1 MSKLSVISII
11 VGVVLLG
18 AAGYIAYSQQQSLS
32 SGVQIETTVES
43 KEITYSS
50 DKGGRYT
57 PHVTYSYTY
66 DGTQYTSDNI
76 RPGIGT
82 KASNT
87 RAAAEDRINQYT
99 VGETTTAYVVQDSP
113 SKSYLK
119 KKSTPLPVMTNPLPL
134 IIGIVG
140 LALVGLPV
148 YKSATS

>member
-1 MSKLSVISII
+1 MSKLSLISITLGI
-11 VGVVLLG
+11 VLLG
-18 AAGYIAYSQQQSLS
+18 AAGYMAYSQQQTLS

-50 DKGGRYT
+50 DNGGRYT

-66 DGTQYTSDNI
+66 NGTQYTSDNI

-87 RAAAEDRINQYT
+87 RAAAEDRIDQYN
-99 VGETTTAYVVQDSP
+99 VGETTTAYVVQGSP
-113 SKSYLK
+113 SESYLK
-119 KKSTPLPVMTNPLPL
+119 KKSGPLPIMTNPVPL
-134 IIGIVG
+134 IIAAVG

-148 YKSATS
+148 YKSAAS